1 MEIALQV
8 HEDGRVR
15 LHDDDIQKIV
25 GGVAPYQLDIG
36 YAAEMLV
43 WRSLRYPE
51 EKIIIKN
58 GQIIIGDTTIGVKC
72 ALLSVSDWQTAV
84 LL

>member
-15 LHDDDIQKIV
+15 LHDVDIQKII
-25 GGVAPYQLDIG
+25 GGVAPYQLGIG
-36 YAAEMLV
+36 YAAEMLAK
-43 WRSLRYPE
+43 RSLRYPDVP
-51 EKIIIKN
+51 IIIKN
-58 GQIIIGDTTIGVKC
+58 GQIIIGNITIGVEY
-72 ALLSVSDWQTAV
+72 AELSVSDWQQAV